1 VPVDTI
7 VSTPLACINTDS
19 KVRWFGAT
27 EATTGVK
34 LAAETL
40 AAYNT
45 AKGTFNTAATAY
57 NAYLA
62 AMVTP
67 PDVKPT

>member
-1 VPVDTI
+1 VPVNTI
-7 VSTPLACINTDS
+7 VSSALACIDTDS

>member
-7 VSTPLACINTDS
+7 VSTPLACIDTDS
-19 KVRWFGAT
+19 KIRWFGAT

-34 LAAETL
+34 LAADTL
-40 AAYNT
+40 AAYNV

-57 NAYLA
+57 NTYLA
-62 AMVTP
+62 ALVTP

>member
-1 VPVDTI
+1 MMTTAVT
-7 VSTPLACINTDS
+7 CIDTDS

-27 EATTGVK
+27 EGTTGVK
-34 LAAETL
+34 LAADTL
-40 AAYNT
+40 TAYNT

-62 AMVTP
+62 ALVTP